1 LWQQQI
7 RAWSKRKQKTITTYN
22 SKMLESYNQ
31 ITKSP
36 ISPVLKT
43 LIKQLFFIL
52 GEKFNPTVLK
62 LDAWDDKCFV
72 LPRRDFNSHHW
83 YTAASVA

>member
-1 LWQQQI
+1 
-7 RAWSKRKQKTITTYN
+7 
-22 SKMLESYNQ
+22 MLESYNQ

-62 LDAWDDKCFV
+62 LDA
-72 LPRRDFNSHHW
+72 
-83 YTAASVA
+83 

>member
-1 LWQQQI
+1 MKENSILFWE
-7 RAWSKRKQKTITTYN
+7 QKTITTYN
-22 SKMLESYNQ
+22 YKMLESYNQ

-62 LDAWDDKCFV
+62 YIL
-72 LPRRDFNSHHW
+72 S
-83 YTAASVA
+83 TAKKKIL